1 MLRRSST
8 NAAKK
13 TMDSGVAG
21 RSMMAVVCSTSVG
34 GGEGGGGRRL
44 RSGGYCWLAARLEMK
59 VSISAR
65 PAVSRLLRSG
75 LVLPRRRW

>member
-34 GGEGGGGRRL
+34 GGEGGGG
-44 RSGGYCWLAARLEMK
+44 GGGR
-59 VSISAR
+59 
-65 PAVSRLLRSG
+65 
-75 LVLPRRRW
+75 